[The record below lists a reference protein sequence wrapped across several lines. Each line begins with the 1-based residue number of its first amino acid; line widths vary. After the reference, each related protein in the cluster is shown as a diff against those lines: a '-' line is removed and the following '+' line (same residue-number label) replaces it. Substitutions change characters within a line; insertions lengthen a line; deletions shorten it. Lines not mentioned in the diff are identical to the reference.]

1 MDLSS
6 SPLVAL
12 AAGGG
17 ISPLVGDLGLCLV
30 AAGLL
35 AVAFV
40 KARIPAIGK
49 ARGSSVHIVEHAPA
63 IAATF
68 EEVADAVFV
77 GPAADRD
84 TLEEAGLERAPVA
97 LLMTTNDDAITIY
110 LTVYR
115 RRLDPEPRIVKELD

>member
-1 MDLSS
+1 
-6 SPLVAL
+6 
-12 AAGGG
+12 
-17 ISPLVGDLGLCLV
+17 
-30 AAGLL
+30 
-35 AVAFV
+35 
-40 KARIPAIGK
+40 
-49 ARGSSVHIVEHAPA
+49 
-63 IAATF
+63 
-68 EEVADAVFV
+68 VFV